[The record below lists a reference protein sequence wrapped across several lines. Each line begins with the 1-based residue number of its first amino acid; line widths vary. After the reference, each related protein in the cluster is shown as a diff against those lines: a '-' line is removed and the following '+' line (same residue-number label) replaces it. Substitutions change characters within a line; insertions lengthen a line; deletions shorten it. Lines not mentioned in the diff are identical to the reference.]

1 MFFYLPTPSL
11 CIFQS
16 QHDLVELLVLPST
29 GPIKVTLLAR
39 TLSGHATV
47 IICPWNINHVTP
59 TLSSLFTLPQKN
71 VAFGKV
77 QNPEHSINHFIVMLI
92 ILSKFGIKFFCK
104 NSFALYNVSLLYKGY
119 ADFMRNFAPDLLL
132 VNQGYQSTWNYINFI
147 CILIDLYNKNA
158 I

>member
-1 MFFYLPTPSL
+1 M
-11 CIFQS
+11 
-16 QHDLVELLVLPST
+16 
-29 GPIKVTLLAR
+29 
-39 TLSGHATV
+39 V

-77 QNPEHSINHFIVMLI
+77 QNPEHSINAFYSDAYYLVEVWYQVFR
-92 ILSKFGIKFFCK
+92 KT
-104 NSFALYNVSLLYKGY
+104 SFALYNVSLLYKGY